1 MVFFMVFLNKNFT
14 LNLSFIK
21 GSEDTKQDLIVMFL
35 CLMFPR
41 TFNVVTIIH
50 RIMIDIEIMINSL
63 KIDFSLDVE
72 VY

>member
-1 MVFFMVFLNKNFT
+1 MILFIMVKKVILLTIRSLKNIYGFFYGIFEQNYT

-50 RIMIDIEIMINSL
+50 R
-63 KIDFSLDVE
+63 
-72 VY
+72 